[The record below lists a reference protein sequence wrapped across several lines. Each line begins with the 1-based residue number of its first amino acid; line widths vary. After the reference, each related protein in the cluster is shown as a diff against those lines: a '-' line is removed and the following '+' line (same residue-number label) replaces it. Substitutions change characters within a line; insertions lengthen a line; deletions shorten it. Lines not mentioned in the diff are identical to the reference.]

1 MTTNTAVKAATT
13 AAYKK
18 FIEQYQ
24 DNPVGFA
31 QDCLSLEPL
40 EWQAS
45 VMMAAQEA
53 LVGELGG
60 DFELLLNE
68 DGHIDGNHIWLDA

>member
-1 MTTNTAVKAATT
+1 MTANMTVKAATT

-24 DNPVGFA
+24 ANPVGFA

-53 LVGELGG
+53 LVGELGK
-60 DFELLLNE
+60 DFQIVLGE
-68 DGHIDGNHIWLDA
+68 DGHISGIHIAI

>member
-1 MTTNTAVKAATT
+1 MTANMTVKAATT

-53 LVGELGG
+53 LVGELGK
-60 DFELLLNE
+60 DFQIVLGEV
-68 DGHIDGNHIWLDA
+68 GHINGIHIAI